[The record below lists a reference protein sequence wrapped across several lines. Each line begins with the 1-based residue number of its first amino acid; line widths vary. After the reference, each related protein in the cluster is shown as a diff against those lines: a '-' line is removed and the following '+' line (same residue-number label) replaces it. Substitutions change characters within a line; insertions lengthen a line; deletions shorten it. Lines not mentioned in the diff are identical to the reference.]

1 MDIFIRLDWK
11 TSPYPWVWI
20 LRILQRIAG
29 IREYHCIPIIQLN
42 LIYSFIYAF
51 QRSSPPKSLSSPVDV
66 SSFRFIPD
74 YSFSIK
80 QLVELEREKKKRNVS
95 LRWRDANLKT
105 GCDWIL
111 WRAWCEQWGFHN
123 CMKHLNI
130 QTQRGGTGASQPERR
145 ATICSQPIWGTA
157 ALVRYT

>member
-1 MDIFIRLDWK
+1 MDTFIQRGWK

-20 LRILQRIAG
+20 LWILQRIVG

-51 QRSSPPKSLSSPVDV
+51 QRGSPPKSLSSPVDV

-80 QLVELEREKKKRNVS
+80 PPVELENEKKR
-95 LRWRDANLKT
+95 LAALTRRDAKPKDRLRFEFMK
-105 GCDWIL
+105 
-111 WRAWCEQWGFHN
+111 AWCEQWGFHN

-130 QTQRGGTGASQPERR
+130 QTQRGGTGASQPERG